1 MNVLARSGVVI
12 CEAHGAGVLFPSHTI
27 QSEVTTVRTPSSD
40 RPAIRKRV
48 WGAGKLI
55 VLGGA
60 LLATYLLFAAA
71 AMRVALRSGEVK
83 VPDLSNR
90 TVNEASAVLSNLGLT
105 LKVDDTQRTDLK
117 IAAGRIAQQD
127 PPPGMTARRARSVKV
142 WISSGP
148 RATIVPKL
156 TGETERT
163 AQVRLQQEG
172 LTLVSVAEIRSPDF
186 PPDTIVA
193 QEPAPDSKS
202 ATVAL
207 LVNRGERSGGFVM
220 PDLIGI
226 NGDRAADLLRSHGF
240 RVAVV
245 AEHPY
250 PGVPAGVVLRQSPTA
265 GFQVTMGETI
275 SLEVSR

>member
-1 MNVLARSGVVI
+1 LHQ
-12 CEAHGAGVLFPSHTI
+12 EAN
-27 QSEVTTVRTPSSD
+27 RTPGRHSSSE
-40 RPAIRKRV
+40 RPAIRTRV

-55 VLGGA
+55 VLAGA
-60 LLATYLLFAAA
+60 LLMTYLLFAAA
-71 AMRVALRSGEVK
+71 AMRVALRSGEVT
-83 VPDLSNR
+83 VPDLASR
-90 TVNEASAVLSNLGLT
+90 TINDASALLSNLGLT
-105 LKVDDTQRTDLK
+105 LKVDDTRRTDAR

-127 PPPGMTARRARSVKV
+127 PPPGMTARRQRSVKV

-172 LTLVSVAEIRSPDF
+172 LTLQSVAEIRSPDY
-186 PPDTIVA
+186 PPDTIIA
-193 QEPAPDSKS
+193 QEPPPDSKS

-220 PDLIGI
+220 PDLIGV
-226 NGDRAADLLRSHGF
+226 NGDRAADLMRGHGF

-250 PGVPAGVVLRQSPTA
+250 PGVPPGVVLRQSPAA
-265 GFQVTMGETI
+265 GFQITMGEPI

>member
-1 MNVLARSGVVI
+1 MLAS
-12 CEAHGAGVLFPSHTI
+12 
-27 QSEVTTVRTPSSD
+27 
-40 RPAIRKRV
+40 
-48 WGAGKLI
+48 
-55 VLGGA
+55 A

-71 AMRVALRSGEVK
+71 AMRVALRSGEVI

-90 TVNEASAVLSNLGLT
+90 TVNEASAMLSNLGLT
-105 LKVDDTQRTDLK
+105 LKVDEARRTEAK
-117 IAAGRIAQQD
+117 VPAGRIAQQE
-127 PPPGMTARRARSVKV
+127 PPPGMTARRQRSVKV

-172 LTLVSVAEIRSPDF
+172 LTLVSVAEIRSADF
-186 PPDTIVA
+186 PPDTVVA
-193 QEPAPDSKS
+193 QEPPPDSKS
-202 ATVAL
+202 GTVAL

-226 NGDRAADLLRSHGF
+226 NGDRAADLLRGHGF
-240 RVAVV
+240 RVAIV

-250 PGVPAGVVLRQSPTA
+250 PGVPAGVVLRQSPAA
-265 GFQVTMGETI
+265 GFQITMGEPI